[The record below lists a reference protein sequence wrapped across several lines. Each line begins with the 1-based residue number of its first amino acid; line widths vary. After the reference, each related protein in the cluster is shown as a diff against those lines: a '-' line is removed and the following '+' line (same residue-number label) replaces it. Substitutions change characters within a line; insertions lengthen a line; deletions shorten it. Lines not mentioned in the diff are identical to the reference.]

1 MKISDLNFEFSGC
14 CGGESYAKV
23 VHENGLMTQVYQ
35 SDDGA
40 YAVIT
45 YAGSAIYRSMQ
56 TGLSAAEAEQR
67 IVADATI

>member
-1 MKISDLNFEFSGC
+1 M
-14 CGGESYAKV
+14 
-23 VHENGLMTQVYQ
+23 HENGLMTQVYQ